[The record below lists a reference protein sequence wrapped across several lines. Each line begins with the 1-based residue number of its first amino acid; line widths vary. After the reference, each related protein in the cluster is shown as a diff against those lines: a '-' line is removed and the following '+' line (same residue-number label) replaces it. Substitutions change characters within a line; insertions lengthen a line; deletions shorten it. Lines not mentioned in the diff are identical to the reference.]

1 MTIAC
6 NRNYSTFRQS
16 IVQQQGKLFSRIVEA
31 LFEQAIE
38 FAGNEQ
44 IEDALAVGNDALT
57 FAKYSDAGYANLYLV
72 GLLCQ
77 ASLDNRQLQSAKNC
91 VSLGMEIIQIGE
103 SLGENKESYE
113 NDMDAFLDLKVRM
126 DKKNDIEN
134 Q

>member
-1 MTIAC
+1 MD
-6 NRNYSTFRQS
+6 YSTFRQS
-16 IVQQQGKLFSRIVEA
+16 IVQQQGKLFSRIVEV
-31 LFEQAIE
+31 LFEQAVK
-38 FAGNEQ
+38 FADSGQ

-77 ASLDNRQLQSAKNC
+77 ASLDNGQLQSAKNFFR
-91 VSLGMEIIQIGE
+91 LGMEIIQIGE
-103 SLGENKESYE
+103 QEESYE

-126 DKKNDIEN
+126 DRENDVKH